1 MKVYKIE
8 KNKKSVFD
16 RILRIESLLPKL
28 FEKTK
33 EAWQFKIIIYNFL
46 YYIICFK
53 KLSRFKKFKKFKKE
67 ENYEKIYNIFME
79 IYNIFVYIVYF

>member
-28 FEKTK
+28 FEKIK
-33 EAWQFKIIIYNFL
+33 EA
-46 YYIICFK
+46 
-53 KLSRFKKFKKFKKE
+53 
-67 ENYEKIYNIFME
+67 
-79 IYNIFVYIVYF
+79 